1 MSRGSIEMHRR
12 SGGWKVRL
20 VAGLMVVASLAGA
33 GGALRVSAQMDL
45 RQAAGVP
52 LPAADL
58 PAGTVSVRVVRG
70 SFANNLAGETVV
82 FVVNGAER
90 PVVTDGSG
98 RAQIDG
104 LPQGARVQ
112 ARATVGEERLESQ
125 EITIGST
132 GIRFVLL
139 ASEAPGASTA
149 PAPAAVRG
157 TVFLGPESRIVI
169 DYSNELLN
177 VYYVVHVM
185 NPGSAPVDLD
195 GPLLIDLP
203 TEARSATLMEGATTQ
218 ATVSDARVTVRGP
231 FPPGRTDVN
240 VAFTLP
246 FNGDTARLE
255 QRWPA
260 QAQPFSIFALKT
272 GDMDL
277 VSPQLVGKQEAVQQ
291 GQPLVMGRT
300 PALEPG
306 AVFSLEITGL
316 PHRPT
321 WPRNVALGASGLIC
335 AVGFWAAFGP
345 GSRRRTA

>member
-1 MSRGSIEMHRR
+1 MNRGRLLAAGIRGAGRRGSALIAALLCAFAVVFVGPA
-12 SGGWKVRL
+12 S
-20 VAGLMVVASLAGA
+20 VA
-33 GGALRVSAQMDL
+33 AQMDI

-82 FVVNGAER
+82 FVVNGEER

-104 LPQGARVQ
+104 LPQGARLQ

-139 ASEAPGASTA
+139 ASEAPGA
-149 PAPAAVRG
+149 APAAQAAVPG
-157 TVFLGPESRIVI
+157 TVFLGPESRIVV

-185 NPGSAPVDLD
+185 NPGTAPVDLG
-195 GPLLIDLP
+195 GPLVIDLP

-218 ATVSDARVTVRGP
+218 ATVADARVTVRGP
-231 FPPGRTDVN
+231 FAPGRTDVN

-260 QAQPFSIFALKT
+260 QAQPFSVFALKT
-272 GDMDL
+272 GEMDL
-277 VSPQLVGKQEAVQQ
+277 VSPQLVGKQSAVQQ
-291 GQPLVMGRT
+291 GQALVMGRT
-300 PALEPG
+300 PAMAPG
-306 AVFSLEITGL
+306 DVFSLDITGL
-316 PHRPT
+316 PHRPL
-321 WPRNVALGASGLIC
+321 WPRNLALGAAGLIC
-335 AVGFWAAFGP
+335 VVGFWAAFGP